1 MSPCVGVDNIAVSM
15 ADTRRFLRDNAVL
28 VAAFVLPAVV
38 AVLFILAT
46 VIPKWTVPLPQHDLV
61 VRVEHYENQ
70 PPPNVSVEFTVR
82 DGRLEAFVR
91 PVVKPDNPNAG
102 IVYPQRWKLLLFDHA
117 AMRMRELP
125 LDLPVTL
132 DIGETQTIPVD
143 ALAGRRVIPG
153 DVAPDGYR
161 VDSLG
166 TYGGGGGIVN
176 ELFGMNRRYRRR
188 IAVGRDGR
196 TVQIELPAPYRDT
209 YGSIVT
215 IGWIVDESR

>member
-1 MSPCVGVDNIAVSM
+1 M

-70 PPPNVSVEFTVR
+70 PPPAVNVEFSVR
-82 DGRLEAFVR
+82 DGQLEASVR

-125 LDLPVTL
+125 LDIPRTL
-132 DIGETQTIPVD
+132 DVGESRTIVVD
-143 ALAGRRVIPG
+143 ALAGRRVVPG

-161 VDSLG
+161 VENLNA
-166 TYGGGGGIVN
+166 YGGGGGIVN
-176 ELFGMNRRYRRR
+176 ELFGMNRRYRRG
-188 IAVGRDGR
+188 IAVGRSGR
-196 TVQIELPAPYRDT
+196 TIQLELPAPYRES
-209 YGSIVT
+209 YGSIVA